1 MDLSKTEEAAKR
13 KERIER
19 LMTRPERRRA
29 EKAPCSCGSGKS
41 LINCC
46 IDKVLDAKEKE

>member
-1 MDLSKTEEAAKR
+1 MDLSKTDEAAKR

-29 EKAPCSCGSGKS
+29 EKTPCSCGSGRS
-41 LINCC
+41 LIDCC